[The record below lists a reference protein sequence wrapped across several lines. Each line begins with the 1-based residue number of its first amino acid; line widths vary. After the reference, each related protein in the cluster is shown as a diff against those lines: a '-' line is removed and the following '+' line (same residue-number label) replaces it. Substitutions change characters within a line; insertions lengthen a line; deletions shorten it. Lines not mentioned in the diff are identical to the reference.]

1 MKFTSQLSAIVLV
14 SSAAPIAAQ
23 TTSDL
28 YSLLP
33 IDLTAS
39 VTLPVETDGT
49 GSGCPTV
56 TEVAERCAT
65 CPVPQCL
72 TILTLTQSC
81 GCPTPAP
88 TEYLSLSCRDVC
100 GRIGC
105 STSYTVI
112 PGEESCDGSGGGTAT
127 APATEGVSTL
137 SVTESATVTAAPT
150 EGTVTGTDSSTGTGS
165 GAASSAA
172 SSSAT
177 PNAARRLGVP
187 FKFW

>member
-1 MKFTSQLSAIVLV
+1 MKFTGQLSAIVLF
-14 SSAAPIAAQ
+14 AAPIAAQ

-56 TEVAERCAT
+56 TE
-65 CPVPQCL
+65 
-72 TILTLTQSC
+72 SC

-112 PGEESCDGSGGGTAT
+112 PGEESCDGSGGGTVT

-150 EGTVTGTDSSTGTGS
+150 EGTVTGTDSPTGAGS
-165 GAASSAA
+165 GAVSSAA

>member
-1 MKFTSQLSAIVLV
+1 MKFTKQLSAIIFV
-14 SSAAPIAAQ
+14 AAPIAAQ
-23 TTSDL
+23 TTTDV
-28 YSLLP
+28 YSVLP

-49 GSGCPTV
+49 DSGCPTV

-72 TILTLTQSC
+72 TVLTLTQSC

-88 TEYLSLSCRDVC
+88 TEYLSLQCRDVC

-112 PGEESCDGSGGGTAT
+112 PGEESCDGSGSGT
-127 APATEGVSTL
+127 
-137 SVTESATVTAAPT
+137 ATVTATEVASTDSTTVAATPT
-150 EGTVTGTDSSTGTGS
+150 ETTATGTDPSTGVGS
-165 GAASSAA
+165 GAITSEA

-177 PNAARRLGVP
+177 PNAAGRLRVP